1 MPKRE
6 PTSAEYDHLLQ
17 ENDVLRLQLARLH
30 SDLKRKQQTITKL
43 IEVIN
48 KDEVLIN
55 DIAEACR
62 RRQRGSVRARTT
74 ASERLNTPP
83 SASAPLEQAKPAHR
97 CHCEVAPKY

>member
-17 ENDVLRLQLARLH
+17 ENDPLRLQLARLH
-30 SDLKRKQQTITKL
+30 SDLKRKQQTIAKL

-55 DIAEACR
+55 DIAEGRLVR
-62 RRQRGSVRARTT
+62 RHPPADGGGG
-74 ASERLNTPP
+74 TP
-83 SASAPLEQAKPAHR
+83 K
-97 CHCEVAPKY
+97 